1 MSWPIWEVWVI
12 ASIAMLTGIAGMV
25 FVVLALPG
33 IWLMTLVSALCMWW
47 QPEVVSWK
55 TVLTLVVLGIISE
68 AIDLF
73 ASAAGAKKFGGSK
86 RGALGAVIGSIIG
99 AIAGG
104 IFLSVIPVV
113 GWVVGP
119 ILGGILGAG
128 AGALMVER
136 GIVNQTWSDSLKSG
150 GGAAAGRAVSI
161 FVKMGLTIVA
171 WVFFIAAAFV

>member
-1 MSWPIWEVWVI
+1 MIWEVWFI
-12 ASIAMLTGIAGMV
+12 AFIALFSGLGAIV

-33 IWLMTLVSALCMWW
+33 IWMMVVVSMLCLWW
-47 QPEVVSWK
+47 QPEIISWK
-55 TVLTLVVLGIISE
+55 AVLTLVVLGIISE
-68 AIDLF
+68 AIDLL
-73 ASAAGAKKFGGSK
+73 ASAAGSKKFGGSK
-86 RGALGAVIGSIIG
+86 RGALGAIVGTIIG

-136 GIVNQTWSDSLKSG
+136 GVVRQSWGDSLKSG
-150 GGAAAGRAVSI
+150 GGAAIGRTVSI
-161 FVKMGLTIVA
+161 FVKLGLTIA
-171 WVFFIAAAFV
+171 AGLFFVVAAFV